1 MCLVVF
7 SKVADIAS
15 QARPANG
22 VAVIT
27 DETVSALRVI
37 FAEGYRADKVI
48 EQTLRTHR
56 AWPTRMRGEF
66 VTAIREAVRW
76 WRWWWFCAGE
86 RDGTYLD
93 DPSEEAIRRALA
105 AAGRE
110 HPGGTP
116 AIRASFP
123 DWLWER
129 GAEEIG
135 AAWPAMA
142 DALNTEADLF
152 LRANTLRTTAD
163 ELRVKLRLEGFS
175 SEPVPGAP
183 DALRLRGAKDV
194 FGTMA
199 FREGLF
205 EVQDVGSQQIAPLLE
220 VQPGMRVVDAC
231 AGAGGKALH
240 LAALMRNKGSIVAL
254 DPVEWR
260 LTELRRRAARAG
272 VDNVEARV
280 LSDPKKLERLAGKA
294 DRVLLDVPCSGLGVL
309 RRNPDVKWKLTKP
322 EMEHLCELQA
332 RLLHSYSRMVKP
344 GGKLVYATCSVL
356 PSEGERQVRSFLAAK
371 AGWELET
378 ELKLSPGENGVD
390 GFYAA
395 RLRRV

>member
-1 MCLVVF
+1 
-7 SKVADIAS
+7 
-15 QARPANG
+15 
-22 VAVIT
+22 
-27 DETVSALRVI
+27 
-37 FAEGYRADKVI
+37 
-48 EQTLRTHR
+48 
-56 AWPTRMRGEF
+56 
-66 VTAIREAVRW
+66 
-76 WRWWWFCAGE
+76 
-86 RDGTYLD
+86 
-93 DPSEEAIRRALA
+93 
-105 AAGRE
+105 
-110 HPGGTP
+110 
-116 AIRASFP
+116 
-123 DWLWER
+123 
-129 GAEEIG
+129 
-135 AAWPAMA
+135 MA

-231 AGAGGKALH
+231 AGAGGKSLH